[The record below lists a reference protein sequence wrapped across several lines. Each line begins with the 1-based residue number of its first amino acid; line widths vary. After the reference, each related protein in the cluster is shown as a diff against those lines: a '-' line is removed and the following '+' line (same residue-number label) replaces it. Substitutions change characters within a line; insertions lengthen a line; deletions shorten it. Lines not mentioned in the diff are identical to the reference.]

1 MTDLAAEV
9 RDRVARAPVP
19 WSVRLDGFYAHAKPA
34 GVRLPDQGWKIH
46 VSTRPENARQTL
58 IRCADVLI
66 RRGIPFKFGQ
76 DIGVAYTLVSA
87 RYERTGAAK
96 FLVAYPPDPESCAKL
111 LHDLAAATVGLPG
124 ARVIGDRRYRADAP
138 VYYRFG
144 AIALPASL
152 AADGKIV
159 HPLRA
164 PDGSLVPDDRL
175 QFCPP
180 PWAPPLPIESACAR
194 VAPADAAV
202 VGGRYRITAPL
213 RSSARGGV
221 FRAVD
226 LKSSEL
232 VVIKQ
237 ARAHTGVGLDGSD
250 AIDRLVDEARA
261 LRALADTG
269 LVPQVRDFFK
279 AGESGFLVLAHLP
292 GVPLRRWLRDRWRPP
307 TGPPPAAFAV
317 AEALAAGLAAIHEA
331 GWVLGDASP
340 NNCLVAEP
348 AGERRPVVWFVDLE
362 AAMLIGEI
370 ADTQYTP
377 GYGMPPDGR
386 ADQGVAQPA
395 ADLYALGGI
404 FNFLV
409 TAADPSSDPWD
420 ELLDGADG
428 NVRKIWSAGLALHA
442 ADPQARP
449 SAATVASSLS
459 LGRAKAR
466 SARRY
471 RAAVPC
477 HESCVDLMADLAG
490 DGRRHLLAMMEEG
503 SAEALWPAPAWLPCY
518 DPASFDHGAA
528 GPLLVLASVVQPDS
542 VSVELVLDAADW
554 LADQAARSVA
564 VLPGLHSGRGGA
576 LWVLAQAADFA
587 GQAEAAGLGRSGQRQ
602 LLLDQI
608 GRLAGDLP
616 ADGRVDLAHGL
627 AGAGLA
633 RVRLWQATG
642 AEHFAAQ
649 AQALAAR
656 LATDAAVPSDLTTRT
671 GLATF
676 LGAAAGLSGVP
687 AARLA
692 AQCLVGEVAEA
703 AQRLLDR
710 VRTMPVES
718 ALTALSAE
726 RGIAGALRCA
736 WVARQ
741 VGVPWP
747 SELDAQ
753 AAQAFICYAC
763 AAPSGFAYGIAG
775 WMDGLLNAIGPGRYA
790 ADPAV
795 CAAADRLAAYL
806 ARRRRLR
813 AGLSLVPDDSG
824 HGWCADFAHGV
835 AGVSYVAARYAAGGR
850 PLWDLAC

>member
-1 MTDLAAEV
+1 VTDLAAEV
-9 RDRVARAPVP
+9 RDRVACAPVP
-19 WSVRLDGFYAHAKPA
+19 WLVRLDGFYAHAKPA

-58 IRCADVLI
+58 TRCADVLI
-66 RRGIPFKFGQ
+66 RQGIPFKFGQ
-76 DIGVAYTLVSA
+76 DIGVAYTLLSA

-111 LHDLAAATVGLPG
+111 LHDLGVATAGLPA

-144 AIALPASL
+144 AIAIPASL

-175 QFCPP
+175 RFCPP
-180 PWAPPLPIESACAR
+180 PWAPSLPVDSACAP
-194 VAPADAAV
+194 VALADAAV

-213 RSSARGGV
+213 RPSARGGV

-226 LKSSEL
+226 LKSAEL

-250 AIDRLVDEARA
+250 AIDRLGHEASA
-261 LRALADTG
+261 LRALAGTG
-269 LVPQVRDFFK
+269 LVPQVRDFFE

-307 TGPPPAAFAV
+307 AGPPPAAFAV
-317 AEALAAGLAAIHEA
+317 AEALAAGLAAIHQA

-348 AGERRPVVWFVDLE
+348 AGGRRPVVWFVDLE
-362 AAMLIGEI
+362 AATLIGDI
-370 ADTQYTP
+370 AARQYTP
-377 GYGMPPDGR
+377 GYGVPPDGR
-386 ADQGVAQPA
+386 ADQAVAQPA

-404 FNFLV
+404 FSFLV

-420 ELLDGADG
+420 ELADGADG
-428 NVRKIWSAGLALHA
+428 NVRKIWSAGLALRA

-449 SAATVASSLS
+449 SAATVASRLS
-459 LGRAKAR
+459 SGRAKAR
-466 SARRY
+466 PARRDW
-471 RAAVPC
+471 AVPR

-490 DGRRHLLAMMEEG
+490 DGRRYLLATLGER
-503 SAEALWPAPAWLPCY
+503 SAEALWPAPAWLPGY

-528 GPLLVLASVVQPDS
+528 GPLLVLASAVRPDS

-554 LADQAARSVA
+554 LADHAARSAV
-564 VLPGLHSGRGGA
+564 VLPGLHSGRAGA
-576 LWVLAQAADFA
+576 LWALAQAADFA
-587 GQAEAAGLGRSGQRQ
+587 GQAEAAGLGRSGRRQ
-602 LLLDQI
+602 SLLGQI
-608 GRLAGDLP
+608 GRLAADLP

-633 RVRLWQATG
+633 RLRLWQATG

-649 AQALAAR
+649 ARALASR
-656 LATDAAVPSDLTTRT
+656 LATDAAVLSDLTTRT

-676 LGAAAGLSGVP
+676 LGAAAGLPGAP

-692 AQCLVGEVAEA
+692 AQRLVGEVAEA

-741 VGVPWP
+741 VGAPWP
-747 SELDAQ
+747 SELNAQ
-753 AAQAFICYAC
+753 AAQEFIWYAC
-763 AAPSGFAYGIAG
+763 AAPSGFAHGIAG
-775 WMDGLLNAIGPGRYA
+775 WLDGLLNAIGPGRHA
-790 ADPAV
+790 PDPAV

-806 ARRRRLR
+806 ARRRGLR

-835 AGVSYVAARYAAGGR
+835 AGVSYVAGRYAAGGR